1 MPPPDRWGL
10 KAMRLLLT
18 FARTYPLHS
27 AIMLVAL
34 LLAGIAEGFGLT
46 ALVPLLG
53 SLSGSGLE
61 QQGGLS
67 SGGSSHGAHFVT
79 QAITWLG
86 LRPTVGVLLL
96 VVLAGI
102 VLKSVFMLF
111 ANKRVGYTVA
121 HVATDLRLALLRTL
135 LTARWRYYL
144 DQPVGGLA
152 NAFAT
157 EALRASQAYYSGAK
171 MAALFLQAVIYGSIA
186 FLISW
191 KAMLASIVL
200 GTTLL
205 YGLNRF
211 VRKARRAGAR
221 QTSLLQS
228 SIARLTDSLQS
239 IKPLKAMAREDLA
252 DAVLETETNR
262 LNKALR
268 KEVFSKEALRSLQEP
283 MLAAFLVLGMYVTL
297 VCWALPL
304 TSILFLIFL
313 IAGMGNR
320 LSKVQQEYQ
329 KMVTFESAYWSL
341 QAKIQQ
347 AAQEREAIFGERLPT
362 LQRCVRLDAVSF
374 MYDKSW
380 VLKNVSLE
388 ISAGSFTAVTGPSGA
403 GKTTVADLVMGLLRP
418 QEGQIYIDDLPL
430 ATVDIRRWRRM
441 IGYVP
446 QETLLLH
453 DTIMRNVTLGASEL
467 GERDV
472 EDALR
477 AAGAWGFVTPLPQ
490 GMHTPVGER
499 GSKLSGG
506 QRQRIAIARAL
517 VHKPSLLVLDEAT
530 SGLDPASEMQICDT
544 LRALRGKL
552 TILAISHQPAL
563 VNAADR
569 VYRLNDGTGL
579 LLANRRGVYPGLE
592 NLGASASG

>member
-1 MPPPDRWGL
+1 
-10 KAMRLLLT
+10 MRLLIT

-27 AIMLVAL
+27 AIMLLAL
-34 LLAGIAEGFGLT
+34 LLAGLAEGFGLS
-46 ALVPLLG
+46 ALLPLLG
-53 SLSGSGLE
+53 GLSGTGLE
-61 QQGGLS
+61 QESAVSSGDSSRVAYFVTRVITALGLS
-67 SGGSSHGAHFVT
+67 
-79 QAITWLG
+79 
-86 LRPTVGVLLL
+86 PTIGVLLL

-102 VLKSVFMLF
+102 TLKSVFMLL

-121 HVATDLRLALLRTL
+121 HVATDLRFALLRSL

-157 EALRASQAYYSGAK
+157 EAARASQAYYCGAK
-171 MAALFLQAVIYGSIA
+171 MAALLLQAIIYGSIA

-228 SIARLTDSLQS
+228 SLARLTDSLQS

-252 DAVLETETNR
+252 DAVLEIETNR

-283 MLAAFLVLGMYVTL
+283 LFTAFLILGIYVTL
-297 VCWALPL
+297 VWWALPL

-329 KMVTFESAYWSL
+329 KMVIFESAYWSL
-341 QAKIQQ
+341 QAKIRE
-347 AAQEREAIFGERLPT
+347 AEREREAAFGAEIPQLK
-362 LQRCVRLDAVSF
+362 RCVRLDSVGF
-374 MYDKSW
+374 TYGRFW
-380 VLKNVSLE
+380 VVRNVSLE
-388 ISAGSFTAVTGPSGA
+388 IPAGSFTAITGPSGS

-418 QEGQIYIDDLPL
+418 QEGQVYIDDLPL
-430 ATVDIRRWRRM
+430 ATVDITRWRRM

-453 DTIMRNVTLGASEL
+453 DTVMRNVTLGASDL
-467 GERDV
+467 GEKDV

-477 AAGAWGFVTPLPQ
+477 AAGAWSFVTSLPQ
-490 GMHTPVGER
+490 GTHTLVGER

-530 SGLDPASEMQICDT
+530 SGLDPESEKRICDT
-544 LRALRGKL
+544 LRELRGTL

-569 VYRLNDGTGL
+569 VYRLNNGTSL
-579 LLANRRGVYPGLE
+579 LLANRRDIDPQLE
-592 NLGASASG
+592 RLGTYASA